1 MHEIVFNGMYNIRVF
16 LLGFPNGNAAIRTCK
31 IAPVGPYHLFMAI
44 DAPGMRATFT
54 VKHFVF
60 VIISFVTNIAIHVT
74 QTRISTYMF
83 KIFR

>member
-1 MHEIVFNGMYNIRVF
+1 MHKLVFNGVYYIWVF
-16 LLGFPNGNAAIRTCK
+16 LLGFPNGNAAIRARK
-31 IAPVGPYHLFMAI
+31 IAPVGPYHLFMTI
-44 DAPGMRATFT
+44 DAPGMRAPFT

-60 VIISFVTNIAIHVT
+60 VIIRFVTNIAIHVT